1 MKVLKKK
8 WEKVSS
14 VMFFLSCNKWKS
26 FLGFLVSSS
35 HSFYMWDI
43 FHFSDFFPL
52 FNFCVCWGPVIS
64 YILLK
69 KRLIGALKVA
79 RNLFK
84 EIFYINFMSLA
95 LHTSLDILMLVLR
108 QGVEFF
114 FFNVKRRRRKSFNL
128 R

>member
-1 MKVLKKK
+1 M
-8 WEKVSS
+8 
-14 VMFFLSCNKWKS
+14 
-26 FLGFLVSSS
+26 
-35 HSFYMWDI
+35 
-43 FHFSDFFPL
+43 
-52 FNFCVCWGPVIS
+52 IS